1 VHRIDR
7 DTSGLVVFARNRE
20 THRELSLAFQS
31 RRVEKEYLA
40 AVHGRPPWEETACE
54 LPLVIDGDKRH
65 RSIIDRYRGRKS
77 LTRFERL
84 LSAGNYSLIRARPE
98 TGRTHQIRAHLA
110 ALGFPIVCDPLY
122 GIQAGRGG
130 AEKGIYLSSFKR
142 GWRGDEER
150 PLIARLALHA
160 ERLSLPGYAGPPGYT
175 GPPGYAGDGGS
186 LSLSAP
192 LPRDFRALF
201 SQMEKM
207 ARPAA
212 AREGAGPER

>member
-31 RRVEKEYLA
+31 RRVGKEYLA
-40 AVHGRPPWEETACE
+40 AVHGRPPWEETVCE
-54 LPLVIDGDKRH
+54 LPLVMDGDKRH

-77 LTRFERL
+77 LTRFEKL

-160 ERLSLPGYAGPPGYT
+160 ERLSLPGYAGPPGY
-175 GPPGYAGDGGS
+175 AGDGDGGN

-201 SQMEKM
+201 SQMEKS
-207 ARPAA
+207 R
-212 AREGAGPER
+212 RDKGPEAQKSEEL